1 MTKENIINNGKTNQ
15 SAYFNEAE
23 ELKNRNSFSRREV
36 GLTHPDTS
44 AFIRLSDR
52 GDIEIFSGEELGIVI
67 SPSSRS
73 ISIFADVV
81 KIYSKEDNGLRWNN
95 MSLNYASDIYNEPA
109 LVKTSEKEI
118 NSGFNY
124 ADYYLNLLDEFD
136 PIETGSNVV
145 TIDGEFGF
153 RQPQEDV
160 REESPY
166 ENEPTN
172 ISEENLNLLK
182 EYSLTNSQEKI
193 QYMKDLLSIG
203 FTFSQA
209 REKTLR
215 DKGV

>member
-1 MTKENIINNGKTNQ
+1 MTNNNIINNGKTDQ

-23 ELKNRNSFSRREV
+23 ELKKRNNFSRREV

-67 SPSSRS
+67 SPSSKS

-81 KIYSKEDNGLRWNN
+81 KIYTKEDYGLRWNG
-95 MSLNYASDIYNEPA
+95 MSVNYASDSYNEPT

-136 PIETGSNVV
+136 PIETDPNAI
-145 TIDGEFGF
+145 TIDGEFAF
-153 RQPQEDV
+153 RKPQEDV
-160 REESPY
+160 REESLY
-166 ENEPTN
+166 KNEPTT
-172 ISEENLNLLK
+172 ISEDYLNLLK
-182 EYSLTNSQEKI
+182 EYSLTNSQEKV

-209 REKTLR
+209 RDKTLR